1 MGEIYQGS
9 ISLIPLNHFV
19 LQEDIEIPIPKY
31 FTYENSKVLQE
42 REKMLGGILAKMGP
56 QETTPVSSFIF
67 LPFCNSLTKL
77 TLTYAVIYMY
87 VRYLNKGFVFLKQQK
102 EEIQMTLDDA
112 IRLIQVC

>member
-1 MGEIYQGS
+1 M
-9 ISLIPLNHFV
+9 
-19 LQEDIEIPIPKY
+19 
-31 FTYENSKVLQE
+31 LQE

-67 LPFCNSLTKL
+67 MPFSSSLMKV
-77 TLTYAVIYMY
+77 TLTYAVTCMY
-87 VRYLNKGFVFLKQQK
+87 TRYFNKGFVFFFPKQQK